1 MVKSQKD
8 LFNNFNKSQLIKSR
22 TNLKLEYIVGSCGV
36 GKTTIINTYYKKY
49 KIITINDI
57 NNIYNIINLNNNSF
71 QMLYNKEQYL
81 VVIDNVEKINDL
93 NYIHEFL
100 NQYNLIEKF
109 KIIIVIL
116 IKRNKQI
123 LKNLENTIYIN
134 KISDIEIHNYILK
147 FKKFNNEII
156 EKIINKIDSNLH
168 KLEFIL
174 NFSKTE
180 LENFINDNENIE
192 ELSTED
198 ILIDIFDNKT
208 NKINKY
214 IENNIRAEPQL
225 YLNNIYTNLLNLDN
239 IDDISIIFDIIIE
252 NDSIGQKIYSNNY
265 WEMYDMYA
273 YTSPIHCCKKIL
285 NMKKTVK
292 HTMQKWNDISY
303 NFKKSKQDMELII
316 YKNNIKNQTLC
327 KNILKERDELYTLMY
342 IIKKISLS
350 ILEYVK
356 KNKKGKNI
364 SKDQKIELFKD
375 IKQNKKNDFNKLIDY
390 IYNYG
395 LYNIKDNEKIDIL
408 ITRIQNYLDIN
419 KNQKN
424 IITINNEFIII
435 YGMLERLQKN
445 KTIIENDIK
454 NKIYENPIE
463 EMWF

>member
-8 LFNNFNKSQLIKSR
+8 LFNNFNKTQLIKSR

-57 NNIYNIINLNNNSF
+57 NNIDNIINLNNNSC

-93 NYIHEFL
+93 NYVHEFL
-100 NQYNLIEKF
+100 KQYNLIEKF
-109 KIIIVIL
+109 KIIIVIS

-123 LKNLENTIYIN
+123 LKNLENIIYIN
-134 KISDIEIHNYILK
+134 KISDIEIRNYILK
-147 FKKFNNEII
+147 FNKFNNENM

-180 LENFINDNENIE
+180 LDNFINDNENIE

-198 ILIDIFDNKT
+198 ILIDIFDNNT
-208 NKINKY
+208 NKINKN

-273 YTSPIHCCKKIL
+273 YTSPIQCCKKIL
-285 NMKKTVK
+285 NMKKTIK
-292 HTMQKWNDISY
+292 HNIQKWNDISY

-316 YKNNIKNQTLC
+316 YKNNIKEQTLY

-342 IIKKISLS
+342 IIKKKSLS
-350 ILEYVK
+350 IIEYVK

-375 IKQNKKNDFNKLIDY
+375 IKINKKNDFDELINY
-390 IYNYG
+390 LYNYG

-435 YGMLERLQKN
+435 YGILEKLQKN

>member
-8 LFNNFNKSQLIKSR
+8 LFNNFNKTQLIKSR

-57 NNIYNIINLNNNSF
+57 NNIDNIINLNNNSC

-93 NYIHEFL
+93 NYVHEFL
-100 NQYNLIEKF
+100 KQYNLIEKF
-109 KIIIVIL
+109 KIIIVIS

-123 LKNLENTIYIN
+123 LKNLENIIYIN
-134 KISDIEIHNYILK
+134 KISDIEIRNYILK

-156 EKIINKIDSNLH
+156 EKIINKIDSNLY

-463 EMWF
+463 EIWF